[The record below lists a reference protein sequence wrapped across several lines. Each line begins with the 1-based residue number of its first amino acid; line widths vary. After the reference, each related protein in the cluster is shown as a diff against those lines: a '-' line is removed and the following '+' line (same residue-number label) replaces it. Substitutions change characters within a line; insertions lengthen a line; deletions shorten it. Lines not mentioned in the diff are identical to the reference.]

1 MVFDGKNGS
10 ARRRSIFPDYKANRK
25 VKIRLNRSETVDKE
39 DNQLKQL
46 LRLIQYLEIM
56 PITTMTMDGSEA
68 DDVIAYLANDI
79 IEPQDW
85 LAKKL
90 EALQTYPKAG
100 IVASSLDQVRHT
112 IQSEHII
119 SNWLLSM
126 EVVNKI
132 GIFNESMF
140 PYGPIDLDYCERAN
154 LSGFNTYYVMNCKA
168 EHQGCHASGDEYGW
182 DKGALV
188 QKYWQQHVEDVYLYR
203 NGLKDLKHG
212 NKRTEDKQI

>member
-1 MVFDGKNGS
+1 MKVLIAGLVYGNRPKDIIAENFFNAG
-10 ARRRSIFPDYKANRK
+10 YKADIVLIDTEGIANA
-25 VKIRLNRSETVDKE
+25 LNEAIDIAIDKE
-39 DNQLKQL
+39 YD
-46 LRLIQYLEIM
+46 
-56 PITTMTMDGSEA
+56 A
-68 DDVIAYLANDI
+68 IAYLANDI
-79 IEPQDW
+79 IEPENW
-85 LAKKL
+85 LSKKV

-100 IVASSLDQVRHT
+100 IVASSIDQVRFT

-126 EVVNKI
+126 DVVDKI

-154 LSGFNTYYVMNCKA
+154 LAGFNTYYVKECQA
-168 EHQGCHASGDEYGW
+168 FHQGSHATGNEYGW

-188 QKYWQQHVEDVYLYR
+188 QQYWKQHVEDVYLYR

-212 NKRTEDKQI
+212 RKGTSNE